1 LRSAARPRL
10 ASALAAS
17 DVGAADRAAALGAN
31 SHVMLEL
38 LNGVPA
44 RDPVL
49 VSIDIRLSRSEMRYI
64 IEHSRARLLIA
75 TIEFADAAGWL
86 AEEIGV
92 RMIVSGTG
100 GRERTTV
107 DGGVAYRRVAV
118 PSIHPGDHD
127 AGAPGLASAPIA
139 SARSEDAR
147 VVPARCVVERE
158 PLSCCE

>member
-1 LRSAARPRL
+1 VRSAARPRL
-10 ASALAAS
+10 TRALAAS
-17 DVGAADRAAALGAN
+17 DAGAADRAAALGAN

-64 IEHSRARLLIA
+64 IDHPRARLLIA

-100 GRERTTV
+100 GREPRHR
-107 DGGVAYRRVAV
+107 GWRRGVPPRCSTQH
-118 PSIHPGDHD
+118 PSGRP
-127 AGAPGLASAPIA
+127 
-139 SARSEDAR
+139 
-147 VVPARCVVERE
+147 
-158 PLSCCE
+158 